1 MRRVIARWL
10 TWKMFAAIAAVLV
23 LLPIVA
29 IVASGSLREFVYK
42 ELSYRLITDRALRDE
57 ADAEHVALRLSE
69 FIDENTYPGGGPALD
84 TNAWNDLVRGI
95 GWCDQVS
102 WMLGTLLSTKNIP
115 GRIVFLDGHTS
126 DTGEAVGHV
135 MAEVYLD
142 GEWRLF
148 DPLYGLVFRT
158 STGRLATLAELSADW
173 HLVSSQP
180 KVRALPPQARHQLE
194 QFYEALFTSPTV
206 RDPERWSS
214 LLEVRRAS
222 RARAMVQTAL
232 DMSWRLFGAPGAYA
246 FQDVYLGLL
255 PSRLP
260 ALDASES
267 GNRPVLKTRA
277 DDPALFLYYRARNYH
292 LYERDD
298 LASRAYEDLI
308 ARYLASG
315 YAEKTSYFLGQ
326 VDLQLRRDPA
336 AAVKRFAAFLDK
348 YPQSSWLAVVHR
360 ALGAAYEALGD
371 RDAANRQ
378 YLAAS
383 GDPYVGA
390 AYRSALMS
398 EESQPVDE

>member
-1 MRRVIARWL
+1 MRRVFARWL

-23 LLPIVA
+23 LMPVVA
-29 IVASGSLREFVYK
+29 IAASGSLREFVYK
-42 ELSYRLITDRALRDE
+42 ELSYRLITDRVVRDE
-57 ADAEHVALRLSE
+57 ASAEQITSRLNE
-69 FIDENTYPGGGPALD
+69 FIDENTYPGGGPVLD

-115 GRIVFLDGHTS
+115 GRIVFLNGHTS

-148 DPLYGLVFRT
+148 DPLYGLAFRT
-158 STGRLATLAELSADW
+158 STGRLATLAELSANW

-180 KVRALPPQARHQLE
+180 KVRALPPQVRHQLE
-194 QFYEALFTSPTV
+194 QFYEALFTDPNT
-206 RDPERWSS
+206 RDPVRWAP
-214 LLEVRRAS
+214 LLAARRAS
-222 RARAMVQTAL
+222 PSRAMVQSAL
-232 DMSWRLFGAPGAYA
+232 DVSWRLFGAPGAYT

-267 GNRPVLKTRA
+267 GNRPVFKTRS

-292 LYERDD
+292 LYERAD

-308 ARYLASG
+308 ARYPASG
-315 YAEKTSYFLGQ
+315 YAEKASYFLGQ
-326 VDLQLRRDPA
+326 VELRLRLDPA
-336 AAVKRFAAFLDK
+336 AAVKRFAAFLNK
-348 YPQSSWLAVVHR
+348 YPQSAWLAVVHR
-360 ALGAAYEALGD
+360 ALGAAY
-371 RDAANRQ
+371 
-378 YLAAS
+378 
-383 GDPYVGA
+383 
-390 AYRSALMS
+390 
-398 EESQPVDE
+398 